1 MKKKILVVGG
11 TGFIGRH
18 FLKKSVNKYDVYSL
32 SINKIKKSKK
42 INNVKY
48 FRGDISSMKSLKKVL
63 KSNKFDYVVN
73 LGGYINHIDKQLA
86 NKTHLNGCKNL
97 INFFK
102 NKKIKLFIQIGS
114 STEYG
119 KQKSPNIE
127 TLGGKPSTIY
137 AKAKLDASKFLFN
150 FTRKN
155 YFPFTILRLYQV
167 YGPEQKKNRLIPIVI
182 DSCLKKSEFKC
193 SSGLQ
198 VKDFLYV
205 DDAVDAIL
213 KCFKNKKIINNV
225 INIGSGQKISIK
237 NLILKIVKKIGYGKP
252 IFGVLKRRL
261 DEPLKSYP
269 SINKAKKVLLW
280 SPKIKLDEGLKK
292 TINYYKKINEH

>member
-1 MKKKILVVGG
+1 MKKKILVIGG
-11 TGFIGRH
+11 TGFIGYH
-18 FLKKSVNKYDVYSL
+18 LLKKSVGRYKVYSL
-32 SINKIKKSKK
+32 SVNKIKKSEKVNK
-42 INNVKY
+42 VTY
-48 FRGDISSMKSLKKVL
+48 LRGDISSKRSLRKAL
-63 KSNKFDYVVN
+63 KLNNFDYIVN
-73 LGGYINHIDKQLA
+73 LGGYIDHVNKQLA
-86 NKTHLNGCKNL
+86 YKTHFKGCKNL
-97 INFFK
+97 VDFFK
-102 NKKIKLFIQIGS
+102 KKKLQLFVQIGS

-119 KQKSPNIE
+119 KQKSPNLE

-137 AKAKLDASKFLFN
+137 AKSKLDASKFLFN

-167 YGPEQKKNRLIPIVI
+167 YGPEQKKNRLIPFVI
-182 DSCLKKSEFKC
+182 DSCFKKSEFKC

-237 NLILKIVKKIGYGKP
+237 NLILKIVKKIGHGKP

-261 DEPLKSYP
+261 DEPLRSYP
-269 SINKAKKVLLW
+269 SINKAKKILLW

-292 TINYYKKINEH
+292 TIRYYKNK